1 MTADGIPDAGLH
13 TPAPPVRA
21 EVAHV
26 LPGRLRVRVPSRQR
40 DAAWFAEAARVLE
53 AMPGTGPVTA
63 NPVSAS
69 LLILHREP
77 SDQVLAFARARGLFD
92 AEVATAHAV
101 GFPPTRAFSHE
112 VKGALE
118 RADLA
123 LRFAS
128 GGRSD
133 LRSMTFAAL
142 VLGAAVQAVRGQLL
156 PAAGTLLAYALS
168 ALPRRDEG

>member
-1 MTADGIPDAGLH
+1 MSDQGGPDTDLRSA
-13 TPAPPVRA
+13 AVPVRA

-40 DAAWFAEAARVLE
+40 DATWFAEAVHVLE
-53 AMPGTGPVTA
+53 TMPGTGPVTG

-77 SDQVLAFARARGLFD
+77 TERVLAFARAQGLFD
-92 AEVATAHAV
+92 ADVATAHAI

-112 VKGALE
+112 VKDRLE
-118 RADLA
+118 QADLA

-133 LRSMTFAAL
+133 LRSAAFATL
-142 VLGAAVQAVRGQLL
+142 VVGAAVQAVRGQLL
-156 PAAGTLLAYALS
+156 PAAGTLVAYAL
-168 ALPRRDEG
+168 AMLPRREEG